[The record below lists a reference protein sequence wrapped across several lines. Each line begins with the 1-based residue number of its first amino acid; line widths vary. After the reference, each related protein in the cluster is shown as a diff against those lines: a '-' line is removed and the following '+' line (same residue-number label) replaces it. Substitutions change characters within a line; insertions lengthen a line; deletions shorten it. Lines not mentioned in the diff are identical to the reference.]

1 LKGGPLTRDHSVTY
15 DRGVEAVFKALAD
28 PTRRRLLDRLFQQ
41 DGRTLGELCER
52 ADMTRFGVAKHL
64 RVLEEAGLLTTRRA
78 GREKLHYLNPVPI
91 QEIHDRWISK
101 YARPFLRTMT
111 GIKRTLEG
119 GPMQAPRYVYEIYI
133 RTTAENLWQALT
145 DPDFTH
151 QYFHETRVISDWKP
165 GSSIV
170 YRQDNGNDAIEGELI
185 AFEPPRRLVH
195 TFHFAHDAEAR
206 HDAPTRVT
214 WEITPMGEVCRLTL
228 THEDFEGETATYRS
242 VSDGGWAPIIDSL
255 KTLLETGKPM
265 PMPAA

>member
-1 LKGGPLTRDHSVTY
+1 
-15 DRGVEAVFKALAD
+15 VEAVFKALAD
-28 PTRRRLLDRLFQQ
+28 PTRRRLLDRLFER
-41 DGRTLGELCER
+41 DGRTLGDLTQAER
-52 ADMTRFGVAKHL
+52 MTRFGVAKHL
-64 RVLEEAGLLTTRRA
+64 QVLEDAGVITTRRS

-101 YARPFLRTMT
+101 YAAPFASAMT

-119 GPMQAPRYVYEIYI
+119 GRMPAPRYVYEIYI
-133 RTTAENLWQALT
+133 QTTADRLWHAIT
-145 DPDFTH
+145 DPDETH
-151 QYFHETRVISDWKP
+151 RYFHETRVLSDWKP

-170 YRQDNGNDAIEGELI
+170 YRQDNGNNAIEGEI
-185 AFEPPRRLVH
+185 IECDAPHRLVH
-195 TFHFAHDAEAR
+195 TFHFAHDEEGR

-214 WEITPMGEVCRLTL
+214 WEITPMGDVCRLTL
-228 THEDFEGETATYRS
+228 THEDFTGETATYRS